1 MSAAAS
7 HALRSF
13 AEWVLTHRRIV
24 VALALLGVATAGAG
38 IRNLD
43 FSMEYRDFF
52 GGGDPRIAEF
62 DAMQRSY
69 SKSDNVLLVVA
80 PAAADVFNG
89 RVLGAVGWLT
99 EQSWRLPHA
108 SRVDSLTNFQHG
120 SGSENDIAVA
130 ELAQDAATLDPAAIE
145 RIRQIALAD
154 VLLVDRVV
162 SRSGHVTGVN
172 VGFRLPD
179 QDKAAETAEVMR
191 AARALATQLERQ
203 YPDMKVY
210 LSGTL
215 TISHA
220 FFEVT
225 LRDLLTLIPL
235 MFGVLLAVLGFTMRS
250 ALGAAAAFG
259 IVGAATTTA
268 FGIGGWLGM
277 TLTPPAAAAAPLIM
291 TLAIADCIHL
301 FSTYM
306 KLLADGRERRAAM
319 AASIAANFAPVTLT
333 SVTTAIGF
341 ATMNLADSPP
351 FHDLGNLVVLG
362 VLAAYALSVT
372 LFSATVTVLP
382 IRARARTD
390 PFVRIMHA
398 YAELAVRHR
407 WKLLAAGLCLFAI
420 PAAFIS
426 RNELNDEFLKY
437 FDHSVA
443 FRRDNDFITRE
454 LTGVYQ
460 FQYSVRAGG
469 RDGVVEPDYL
479 AALDAFG
486 RWFREQPEVWHVET
500 LADLLKRIN
509 QNVHADDPQY
519 YRLPATRGEAAQNLL
534 LLEMSLPSGLDLNDR
549 ITVDRSASR
558 MVVGIRTIPAR
569 QLIALEQR
577 AARWLEQHAPAHM
590 RALPTGPAV
599 LFAHM
604 GMNSIYTGLA
614 QEVVALVLISLL
626 MLGALRSIKL
636 GLVTLVPNVVPAVA
650 AFGVWG
656 LLQGQINM
664 ALATVAGM
672 ALGIV
677 VDDTIHLM
685 SKYLRARRVD
695 GASPEAAVRHAIAE
709 VGGAVIATSL
719 TLIAGFLA
727 LLPSPFVMNWGM
739 GALTALTVFFA
750 MLFDLTMLPGLLLAI
765 DRVRKHEAIELVVS
779 RT

>member
-1 MSAAAS
+1 MKRLTSLTVRAF
-7 HALRSF
+7 AL
-13 AEWVLTHRRIV
+13 WVLSNRSLV
-24 VALALLGVATAGAG
+24 VVLALVGVLTAGAG
-38 IRNLD
+38 VRHLG

-52 GGGDPRIAEF
+52 GGGDPRVAEF

-69 SKSDNVLLVVA
+69 SKADNVLLVIA
-80 PAAADVFNG
+80 PASADVFNR
-89 RVLGAVGWLT
+89 RVLGAVSWLT
-99 EQSWRLPHA
+99 ERSWTLPYA

-120 SGSENDIAVA
+120 SGSEDDIAVS
-130 ELAQDAATLDPAAIE
+130 ELAQDAATLDDAAIE
-145 RIRQIALAD
+145 RIRKIALAD

-162 SRSGHVTGVN
+162 SRRGHVTGIN
-172 VGFRLPD
+172 VTFRLPD
-179 QDKAAETAEVMR
+179 LDKAAEIGQVMQATRGLAAE
-191 AARALATQLERQ
+191 LQRQ
-203 YPDMKVY
+203 YPDLKVY

-215 TISHA
+215 TISDA

-225 LRDLLTLIPL
+225 VHDLVTLIPL
-235 MFGVLLAVLGFTMRS
+235 MFVVLVVVLGITMRS

-259 IVGAATTTA
+259 IVGASALTA
-268 FGIGGWLGM
+268 FGIAGWFGL

-301 FSTYM
+301 FATYM
-306 KLLADGRERRAAM
+306 NQLAYGRDRRGAM
-319 AASIAANFAPVTLT
+319 VESIVSNFGAVTLT

-362 VLAAYALSVT
+362 VLAAYVLSVT
-372 LFSATVTVLP
+372 LFSAIVTMLP
-382 IRARARTD
+382 SSSRGRAD
-390 PFVRIMHA
+390 PFLRIMDA
-398 YAELAVRHR
+398 YSVFAVRHR
-407 WKLLAAGLCLFAI
+407 WKLLAGGLCLFAI
-420 PAAFIS
+420 PSVFVV

-437 FDHSVA
+437 FDESVP

-460 FQYSVRAGG
+460 LLYSIRARE
-469 RDGVVEPDYL
+469 RDGVVEPEYL
-479 AALDAFG
+479 AVLDEFG
-486 RWFREQPEVWHVET
+486 RWLRRQPEVWHVES
-500 LADLLKRIN
+500 LADLVKRIN
-509 QNVHADDPQY
+509 QNVHADDPRY
-519 YRLPATRGEAAQNLL
+519 YGLPSSREAAAQSLL
-534 LLEMSLPSGLDLNDR
+534 LLEMSLPAGLDLNDR

-558 MVVGIRTIPAR
+558 LTVGVRTIPAR
-569 QLIALEQR
+569 ELIALERR
-577 AARWLEQHAPAHM
+577 ADEWLQQHAPQYM

-614 QEVVALVLISLL
+614 QELVALVLISLL
-626 MLGALRSIKL
+626 MLGALRSVKL
-636 GLVTLVPNVVPAVA
+636 GLVTLVPNVVPAAA

-685 SKYLRARRVD
+685 SKYLHARRVH
-695 GASPEAAVRHAIAE
+695 GATPEIAVRYAITE
-709 VGGAVIATSL
+709 VGGAVVATSL

-727 LLPSPFVMNWGM
+727 LTPSPFVMNWGM

-750 MLFDLTMLPGLLLAI
+750 MLFDLTMLPGLLLAV
-765 DRVRKHEAIELVVS
+765 DKVHKHEAIALAVS

>member
-1 MSAAAS
+1 MSALDS
-7 HALRSF
+7 HALRRF
-13 AEWVLTHRRIV
+13 AGWVLANRKVV
-24 VALALLGVATAGAG
+24 VAIALLGVLAAGAG
-38 IRNLD
+38 IRNLG

-52 GGGDPRIAEF
+52 GGADPRVAEF

-69 SKSDNVLLVVA
+69 SKSDNVLLVIA
-80 PAAADVFNG
+80 PASADVFNR
-89 RVLGAVGWLT
+89 RVLGAVSWLT
-99 EQSWRLPHA
+99 ERSWTLPYA
-108 SRVDSLTNFQHG
+108 SRVDSLTNFQHS
-120 SGSENDIAVA
+120 SGSEDDIAVS
-130 ELAQDAATLDPAAIE
+130 ELARDGATLDDAAIE

-154 VLLVDRVV
+154 VLLVERIV
-162 SRSGHVTGVN
+162 SRRGHVTGINVN
-172 VGFRLPD
+172 FRLPD
-179 QDKAAETAEVMR
+179 VDKAAEIGQVMH
-191 AARALATQLERQ
+191 ATRALAAELERE
-203 YPDMKVY
+203 YPDLKVY

-225 LRDLLTLIPL
+225 VRDLQTLIPL
-235 MFGVLLAVLGFTMRS
+235 MFGVLIVVLGLTMRS

-259 IVGAATTTA
+259 IVGASAITA

-301 FSTYM
+301 FATYM
-306 KLLADGRERRAAM
+306 NQLACGRDRRGAM
-319 AASIAANFAPVTLT
+319 VESIVSNFGAVTLT

-362 VLAAYALSVT
+362 VLAAYVLSIT

-382 IRARARTD
+382 IPARARTD
-390 PFVRIMHA
+390 PLLRIMDA
-398 YAELAVRHR
+398 YSVFAVRHR

-420 PAAFIS
+420 PSAFVT

-437 FDHSVA
+437 FDESVP

-460 FQYSVRAGG
+460 FQYSLRAGS
-469 RDGVVEPDYL
+469 RDGVVEPEYL
-479 AALDAFG
+479 SVLDEFG
-486 RWFREQPEVWHVET
+486 QWFRQQPEVWHVES

-509 QNVHADDPQY
+509 QNVHADDPRD
-519 YRLPATRGEAAQNLL
+519 YRLPGSREAAAQSLL
-534 LLEMSLPSGLDLNDR
+534 LLELSLPAGLDLNDR

-558 MVVGIRTIPAR
+558 MTVGVRTIPAR
-569 QLIALEQR
+569 ELIALEQR
-577 AARWLEQHAPAHM
+577 ADQWLQEHAPQYM

-614 QEVVALVLISLL
+614 QELAALVLISIL
-626 MLGALRSIKL
+626 MLGALRSIRL
-636 GLVTLVPNVVPAVA
+636 GLVTLVPNIVPAVA
-650 AFGVWG
+650 SFGVWG

-685 SKYLRARRVD
+685 SKYLHARRVH
-695 GASPEAAVRHAIAE
+695 GAMPEVAVRYAITE
-709 VGGAVIATSL
+709 VGGAVVATSL

-727 LLPSPFVMNWGM
+727 LTPSPFVMNWGM

-750 MLFDLTMLPGLLLAI
+750 MLFDLTMLPGLLLAV
-765 DRVRKHEAIELVVS
+765 DKVRKHEAIELVVS